1 MRSHILS
8 VASAMKLFLRDLP
21 VQTNYVIILF
31 ATFFIF
37 FIDLQ
42 LPLGIAAA
50 VPFALVVFA
59 TLWVSGSQFTFLIS
73 ALSVIFTISGFY
85 LSPGIITTMEAVIIN
100 RGLTL
105 LLVICSA
112 IMVLKLKKANIDI
125 SALTNQTLI
134 DPTTGYKNRQ
144 AFETELETEIV
155 RCKRYERNLSIAII
169 DIDLFKLFSDH
180 SNRFGSSNNS
190 IKTIAQEITAN
201 IRTSDIFYRI
211 DINVFA
217 ISFPETDLAKAKE
230 VCEAIRKKVSARM
243 DAISENKITI
253 SIGAAM
259 LDNNDNQMSLCK
271 RTEEA
276 LFISKRSGGNLVC
289 TLPEVASKDKSQ
301 VAAILTRSRS
311 D

>member
-8 VASAMKLFLRDLP
+8 VASALKLFLRDLP
-21 VQTNYVIILF
+21 IQTNYVIILF

-59 TLWVSGSQFTFLIS
+59 TLWVNSAQFTILIS
-73 ALSVIFTISGFY
+73 VLGVIFTLTKFF
-85 LSPGIITTMEAVIIN
+85 LTPVIITTMEAVIIN

-105 LLVICSA
+105 MLIICSA

-169 DIDLFKLFSDH
+169 DIDLFKLFIDRPNHFS
-180 SNRFGSSNNS
+180 GSNNS
-190 IKTIAQEITAN
+190 IRTIAQEITAN

-243 DAISENKITI
+243 DAVNENKITI
-253 SIGAAM
+253 SIGVAM
-259 LDNNDNQMSLCK
+259 LDNADSQISLCK

-276 LFISKRSGGNLVC
+276 LFMSKRNGGNLV
-289 TLPEVASKDKSQ
+289 TTIPEVPNKDKSQ